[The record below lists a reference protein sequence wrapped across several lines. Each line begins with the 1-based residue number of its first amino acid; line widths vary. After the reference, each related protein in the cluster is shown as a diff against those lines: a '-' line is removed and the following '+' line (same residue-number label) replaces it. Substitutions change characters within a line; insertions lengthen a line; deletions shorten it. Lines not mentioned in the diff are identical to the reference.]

1 MNASSKIINDPL
13 YGFISLQDGIILNL
27 IEHPYFQRL
36 RRISQLGLT
45 SLIYPGALH
54 TRFHHA
60 IGAMHLMQKAINVL
74 RYKGHVISNE
84 EAEGAKIAILLHDIG
99 HGPFS
104 HSLEHSIVDNI
115 SHEQLSLFYM
125 RKLNNEFNGKLD
137 LAIQIFKDEYSKPY
151 LHQLVSSQL
160 DMDRMDY
167 LNRDSFYSG
176 VQEGIIGAERII
188 NMLDVVDDKLVV
200 ESKGIYSVEKFLI
213 ARRLMYWQV
222 YYHKTVVS
230 AEQMLI
236 KVLQRAK
243 ELSQNNIELF
253 CTSSFLYLLK
263 NNFTIEDFKSNP
275 KVFEAFT
282 ELDDYDI
289 MASIKEW
296 QNHSDN
302 ILASLSNKIVKREL
316 FYVTLLDE
324 PMDDLSIS
332 RIKKNIM
339 KHYNLDATNVNYF
352 FLEGEIT
359 NSAYKLNDSD
369 IHILFKQNQIKDLI
383 DAADKSTISA
393 LCNTVKKFFY
403 CYLKT
408 NTFKLLL

>member
-1 MNASSKIINDPL
+1 MKLSKIINDPL
-13 YGFISLQDGIILNL
+13 YGFISLQGGIILNL

-45 SLIYPGALH
+45 SLVYPGALH

-74 RYKGHVISNE
+74 RSKGHEISNH

-99 HGPFS
+99 HGPYS

-115 SHEQLSLFYM
+115 SHEELSLFYM
-125 RKLNNEFNGKLD
+125 NKLNNEFNGKLD
-137 LAIQIFKDEYSKPY
+137 LAIQIFKDEYSKSY

-167 LNRDSFYSG
+167 LTRDSFYSG
-176 VQEGIIGAERII
+176 VQEGVVGADRII
-188 NMLDVVDDKLVV
+188 NMLDVVNDKLVV

-213 ARRLMYWQV
+213 ARRIMYWQV
-222 YYHKTVVS
+222 YFHKTVLS

-243 ELSQNNIELF
+243 ELSQNNIKLF
-253 CTSSFLYLLK
+253 GTSSLHHLLN

-296 QNHSDN
+296 QNHSDV

-316 FYVTLLDE
+316 FKVKLLDK
-324 PMDDLSIS
+324 PMDNLSIS
-332 RIKKNIM
+332 RIKKNIVSS
-339 KHYNLDATNVNYF
+339 YNLNATNVNYF
-352 FLEGEIT
+352 FLEGVIT
-359 NSAYKLNDSD
+359 NNAYKLNDSD
-369 IHILFKQNQIKDLI
+369 INILFRDNIIKDLI
-383 DAADKSTISA
+383 GAADKSTISA
-393 LCNTVKKFFY
+393 LCKTVKKYFY
-403 CYLKT
+403 CYPKNQLI
-408 NTFKLLL
+408 

>member
-1 MNASSKIINDPL
+1 MKASSKIINDPL
-13 YGFISLQDGIILNL
+13 YGFISLQGGIILNL

-45 SLIYPGALH
+45 SLVYPGALH

-74 RYKGHVISNE
+74 RSKGHEISNE

-99 HGPFS
+99 HGPYS

-115 SHEQLSLFYM
+115 SHEELSLFYM
-125 RKLNNEFNGKLD
+125 HKLNNEFNGKLD
-137 LAIQIFKDEYSKPY
+137 LAIQIFKDGYSKSY

-176 VQEGIIGAERII
+176 VQEGVVGAERII
-188 NMLDVVDDKLVV
+188 NMLDVVNDKLVV

-222 YYHKTVVS
+222 YFHKTVVS

-243 ELSQNNIELF
+243 ELSQNNIDLF
-253 CTSSFLYLLK
+253 GTSSLKHLLN

-316 FYVTLLDE
+316 FKATLLDE
-324 PMDDLSIS
+324 PMDELSIS

-339 KHYNLDATNVNYF
+339 NSYNLDSTNVNYF

-359 NSAYKLNDSD
+359 NNAYKLNDSD
-369 IHILFKQNQIKDLI
+369 INILFKDNLIKDLI
-383 DAADKSTISA
+383 EAADKSTISA
-393 LCNTVKKFFY
+393 LCKTVKKYFY
-403 CYLKT
+403 CLPK
-408 NTFKLLL
+408 NQLI

>member
-1 MNASSKIINDPL
+1 MKASSKIINDPL
-13 YGFISLQDGIILNL
+13 YGFISLQGGIILNL

-45 SLIYPGALH
+45 SLVYPGALH

-74 RYKGHVISNE
+74 RSKGHEISNE

-99 HGPFS
+99 HGPYS
-104 HSLEHSIVDNI
+104 HSLEHSIVNNI
-115 SHEQLSLFYM
+115 SHEELSLFYM
-125 RKLNNEFNGKLD
+125 HKLNNEFNGKLD
-137 LAIQIFKDEYSKPY
+137 LAIQIFKDEYSKSY

-167 LNRDSFYSG
+167 LNRDSFYTG
-176 VQEGIIGAERII
+176 VQEGVVGAERII
-188 NMLDVVDDKLVV
+188 NMLDVVNDKLVV

-222 YYHKTVVS
+222 YFHKTVVS

-243 ELSQNNIELF
+243 ELSQNNIDLF
-253 CTSSFLYLLK
+253 GTSSLQHLLN

-302 ILASLSNKIVKREL
+302 ILASLSNNIVKREL
-316 FYVTLLDE
+316 FKVTLLDE

-339 KHYNLDATNVNYF
+339 NAYNLDATNVNYF
-352 FLEGEIT
+352 VLEGEIT
-359 NSAYKLNDSD
+359 NNAYKLNDSD
-369 IHILFKQNQIKDLI
+369 INILFKDNIIKDLMG
-383 DAADKSTISA
+383 AADKSTISA
-393 LCNTVKKFFY
+393 LCKTVKKYFY
-403 CYLKT
+403 CHPK
-408 NTFKLLL
+408 N

>member
-1 MNASSKIINDPL
+1 MKLSKIINDPL
-13 YGFISLQDGIILNL
+13 YGFISLQGGIILNL

-45 SLIYPGALH
+45 SLVYPGALH

-74 RYKGHVISNE
+74 RSKGQKISNH

-99 HGPFS
+99 HGPYS

-115 SHEQLSLFYM
+115 SHEELSLFYM
-125 RKLNNEFNGKLD
+125 NKLNNEFNGKLD
-137 LAIQIFKDEYSKPY
+137 LAIQIFKDEYSKSY

-167 LNRDSFYSG
+167 LTRDSFYSG
-176 VQEGIIGAERII
+176 VQEGVVGADRII
-188 NMLDVVDDKLVV
+188 NMLDVVNDKLVV

-213 ARRLMYWQV
+213 ARRIMYWQV
-222 YYHKTVVS
+222 YFHKTVLS

-243 ELSQNNIELF
+243 ELSQNNIKLF
-253 CTSSFLYLLK
+253 GTSSLHHLLN

-296 QNHSDN
+296 QNHSDI

-316 FYVTLLDE
+316 FKVKLLDK
-324 PMDDLSIS
+324 PMDNLSIS
-332 RIKKNIM
+332 RIKKNIVSS
-339 KHYNLDATNVNYF
+339 YNLNATNVNYF
-352 FLEGEIT
+352 FLEGVIT
-359 NSAYKLNDSD
+359 NNAYKLNDSD
-369 IHILFKQNQIKDLI
+369 INILFRDNIIKDLI
-383 DAADKSTISA
+383 GAADKSTISA
-393 LCNTVKKFFY
+393 LCKTVKKYFY
-403 CYLKT
+403 CYPKNQLI
-408 NTFKLLL
+408 

>member
-1 MNASSKIINDPL
+1 MKASSKIINDPL
-13 YGFISLQDGIILNL
+13 YGFISLQGGIILNL

-45 SLIYPGALH
+45 SLVYPGALH

-60 IGAMHLMQKAINVL
+60 IGAMHLMQKAIYVL
-74 RYKGHVISNE
+74 RSKGHEISNE

-99 HGPFS
+99 HGPYS

-115 SHEQLSLFYM
+115 SHEELSLFYM
-125 RKLNNEFNGKLD
+125 HKLNNEFNGKLD
-137 LAIQIFKDEYSKPY
+137 LAIQIFKDEYSKSY

-176 VQEGIIGAERII
+176 VQEGVVGAERII
-188 NMLDVVDDKLVV
+188 NMLDVVNDKLVV

-222 YYHKTVVS
+222 YFHKTVVS

-243 ELSQNNIELF
+243 ELSQNNIDLF
-253 CTSSFLYLLK
+253 GTSSLQHLLN

-316 FYVTLLDE
+316 FKVTLLDE

-339 KHYNLDATNVNYF
+339 NVYNLDATNVNYF

-359 NSAYKLNDSD
+359 NNAYKLNDSD
-369 IHILFKQNQIKDLI
+369 INILFKDNLIKDLI
-383 DAADKSTISA
+383 EAADKSTISA
-393 LCNTVKKFFY
+393 LCKTVKKYFY
-403 CYLKT
+403 CHPKNQLI
-408 NTFKLLL
+408 

>member
-1 MNASSKIINDPL
+1 MKASSKIINDPL
-13 YGFISLQDGIILNL
+13 YGFISLQGGIILNL

-45 SLIYPGALH
+45 SLVYPGALH

-74 RYKGHVISNE
+74 RSKGHEISDE
-84 EAEGAKIAILLHDIG
+84 EAEGVKIAILLHDIG
-99 HGPFS
+99 HGPYS

-115 SHEQLSLFYM
+115 SHEELSLFYM
-125 RKLNNEFNGKLD
+125 HKLNNEFNGKLD
-137 LAIQIFKDEYSKPY
+137 LAIQIFKDEYSKSY

-176 VQEGIIGAERII
+176 VQEGVVGAERII
-188 NMLDVVDDKLVV
+188 NMLDVLNDNLVV
-200 ESKGIYSVEKFLI
+200 EIKGIYSVEKFLI

-222 YYHKTVVS
+222 YFHKTVVS

-243 ELSQNNIELF
+243 ELSQNNIDLF
-253 CTSSFLYLLK
+253 GTSSLQLFLK
-263 NNFTIEDFKSNP
+263 NNFTIKDFKSNP
-275 KVFEAFT
+275 KVFESFT

-296 QNHSDN
+296 QSHSDN
-302 ILASLSNKIVKREL
+302 ILASLSNKIVRREL
-316 FYVTLLDE
+316 FKVTLLDE
-324 PMDDLSIS
+324 PMDNHSIS
-332 RIKKNIM
+332 RIKKNM
-339 KHYNLDATNVNYF
+339 MNTYNLDATNVNYF

-359 NSAYKLNDSD
+359 NNAYKLNDSD
-369 IHILFKQNQIKDLI
+369 INILFKDNLIKDLMG
-383 DAADKSTISA
+383 AADKSTISA
-393 LCNTVKKFFY
+393 LCKTVKKYFY
-403 CYLKT
+403 CHPKNQLI
-408 NTFKLLL
+408 

>member
-1 MNASSKIINDPL
+1 M
-13 YGFISLQDGIILNL
+13 YGFISLQGGIILNL

-45 SLIYPGALH
+45 SLVYPGALH

-74 RYKGHVISNE
+74 RSKGHEISNE
-84 EAEGAKIAILLHDIG
+84 EAEGAIIAILLHDIG
-99 HGPFS
+99 HGPYS

-115 SHEQLSLFYM
+115 SHEELSLFYM
-125 RKLNNEFNGKLD
+125 HKLNNEFNGKLD
-137 LAIQIFKDEYSKPY
+137 LAIQIFKDEYSKSY

-176 VQEGIIGAERII
+176 VQEGVVGAERII
-188 NMLDVVDDKLVV
+188 NMLDVVNDKLVV

-222 YYHKTVVS
+222 YFHKTVVS

-243 ELSQNNIELF
+243 ELSQNNIDLF
-253 CTSSFLYLLK
+253 GTSSLQLFLK
-263 NNFTIEDFKSNP
+263 NNFTIKDFKSNP
-275 KVFEAFT
+275 KVFESFT

-316 FYVTLLDE
+316 FKVTLLDE
-324 PMDDLSIS
+324 PMDDLNIS

-339 KHYNLDATNVNYF
+339 NAYNLDATNVNYF

-359 NSAYKLNDSD
+359 NNAYKLNDSD
-369 IHILFKQNQIKDLI
+369 INILFKDNLIKDLMG
-383 DAADKSTISA
+383 AADKSTISA
-393 LCNTVKKFFY
+393 LCKTVKKYFY
-403 CYLKT
+403 CHPKNQLI
-408 NTFKLLL
+408 

>member
-1 MNASSKIINDPL
+1 MKASSKIINDPL
-13 YGFISLQDGIILNL
+13 YGFISLQGGIILNL

-45 SLIYPGALH
+45 SLVYPGALH

-74 RYKGHVISNE
+74 RSKGHEISNE
-84 EAEGAKIAILLHDIG
+84 EAEGVKIAILLHDIG
-99 HGPFS
+99 HGPYS

-115 SHEQLSLFYM
+115 SHEELSLFYM
-125 RKLNNEFNGKLD
+125 HKLNNEFNGKLD
-137 LAIQIFKDEYSKPY
+137 LAIQIFKDEYSKSY

-176 VQEGIIGAERII
+176 VQEGVVGAERII
-188 NMLDVVDDKLVV
+188 NMLDVLNDKLVV

-222 YYHKTVVS
+222 YFHKTVVS

-243 ELSQNNIELF
+243 ELSQNNIDLF
-253 CTSSFLYLLK
+253 GTSSLQHLLN

-302 ILASLSNKIVKREL
+302 ILAYLSNKIVKREL
-316 FYVTLLDE
+316 FKVTLLDE

-339 KHYNLDATNVNYF
+339 NTYSLDVTNVNYF

-359 NSAYKLNDSD
+359 NNAYKLNDSD
-369 IHILFKQNQIKDLI
+369 INILFKDNLIKDLMG
-383 DAADKSTISA
+383 AADKSTISA
-393 LCNTVKKFFY
+393 LCKTVKKYFY
-403 CYLKT
+403 CHPKNQLI
-408 NTFKLLL
+408 

>member
-1 MNASSKIINDPL
+1 M
-13 YGFISLQDGIILNL
+13 YGFISLQGGIILNL

-45 SLIYPGALH
+45 SLVYPGALH

-74 RYKGHVISNE
+74 RSKGHEISNE
-84 EAEGAKIAILLHDIG
+84 EAEGVKIAILLHDIG
-99 HGPFS
+99 HGPYS

-115 SHEQLSLFYM
+115 SHEELSLFYM
-125 RKLNNEFNGKLD
+125 HKLNNEFNGKLD
-137 LAIQIFKDEYSKPY
+137 LAIQIFKDEYSKSY

-176 VQEGIIGAERII
+176 VQEGVVGAERII
-188 NMLDVVDDKLVV
+188 NMLDVVNDKLVV

-222 YYHKTVVS
+222 YFHKTVVS

-243 ELSQNNIELF
+243 ELSQNNIDLF
-253 CTSSFLYLLK
+253 GTSSLQHLLN

-316 FYVTLLDE
+316 FKVTLLDE

-339 KHYNLDATNVNYF
+339 NAYNLDTTNVNYF

-359 NSAYKLNDSD
+359 NNAYKLNDSD
-369 IHILFKQNQIKDLI
+369 INILFKDNLIKDLME
-383 DAADKSTISA
+383 AADKSTISA
-393 LCNTVKKFFY
+393 LCKTVKKYFY
-403 CYLKT
+403 CHPKNQLI
-408 NTFKLLL
+408 

>member
-1 MNASSKIINDPL
+1 MKLSKIINDPL
-13 YGFISLQDGIILNL
+13 YGFISLQGGIILNL

-45 SLIYPGALH
+45 SLVYPGALH

-74 RYKGHVISNE
+74 RSKGKEISNH

-99 HGPFS
+99 HGPYS

-115 SHEQLSLFYM
+115 SHEELSLFYM
-125 RKLNNEFNGKLD
+125 NKLNNEFNGKLD
-137 LAIQIFKDEYSKPY
+137 LAIQIFKDEYSKSY

-167 LNRDSFYSG
+167 LTRDSFYSG
-176 VQEGIIGAERII
+176 VQEGVVGADRII
-188 NMLDVVDDKLVV
+188 NMLDVVNDKLVV

-213 ARRLMYWQV
+213 ARRIMYWQV
-222 YYHKTVVS
+222 YFHKTVLS

-243 ELSQNNIELF
+243 ELSQNNIKLF
-253 CTSSFLYLLK
+253 GTSSLHHLLN

-296 QNHSDN
+296 QNHSDI

-316 FYVTLLDE
+316 FKVKLLDK
-324 PMDDLSIS
+324 PMDNLSIS
-332 RIKKNIM
+332 RIKNNIISS
-339 KHYNLDATNVNYF
+339 YNLNATNVNYF
-352 FLEGEIT
+352 FLEGVIT
-359 NSAYKLNDSD
+359 NNAYKLNDSD
-369 IHILFKQNQIKDLI
+369 INILFRDNIIKNLI
-383 DAADKSTISA
+383 GAADKSTISA
-393 LCNTVKKFFY
+393 LCKTVKKYFY
-403 CYLKT
+403 CYPKNQLI
-408 NTFKLLL
+408 

>member
-1 MNASSKIINDPL
+1 MKASSKIINDPL
-13 YGFISLQDGIILNL
+13 YGFISLQGGIILNL

-45 SLIYPGALH
+45 SLVYPGALH

-74 RYKGHVISNE
+74 RSKGHEISNE

-99 HGPFS
+99 HGPYS
-104 HSLEHSIVDNI
+104 HSLEHSIVNNI
-115 SHEQLSLFYM
+115 SHEELSLFYM
-125 RKLNNEFNGKLD
+125 HKLNNEFNGKLD
-137 LAIQIFKDEYSKPY
+137 LAIQIFKDEYSKSY

-176 VQEGIIGAERII
+176 VQEGVVGVERII
-188 NMLDVVDDKLVV
+188 NMLDVVNDKLVV

-222 YYHKTVVS
+222 YFHKTVVS

-243 ELSQNNIELF
+243 ELSQNNIDLF
-253 CTSSFLYLLK
+253 GTSSLQHLLN

-302 ILASLSNKIVKREL
+302 ILASLSNNIVKREL
-316 FYVTLLDE
+316 FKVTLLDE

-339 KHYNLDATNVNYF
+339 NAYNLDATNVNYF

-359 NSAYKLNDSD
+359 NNAYKLNDSD
-369 IHILFKQNQIKDLI
+369 INILFKDNLIKDLMG
-383 DAADKSTISA
+383 AADKSTISA
-393 LCNTVKKFFY
+393 LCKTVKKYFY
-403 CYLKT
+403 CHPK
-408 NTFKLLL
+408 N

>member
-1 MNASSKIINDPL
+1 M
-13 YGFISLQDGIILNL
+13 YGFISLQGGIILNL

-45 SLIYPGALH
+45 SLVYPGALH

-60 IGAMHLMQKAINVL
+60 LGAMHLMQKAINVL
-74 RYKGHVISNE
+74 RSKGHIISFE

-99 HGPFS
+99 HGPYS

-115 SHEQLSLFYM
+115 SHEELSLFYM
-125 RKLNNEFNGKLD
+125 YKLNYEFNGKLD
-137 LAIQIFKDEYSKPY
+137 LAIQIFKDEYPKSY

-176 VQEGIIGAERII
+176 VQEGVIGAERII
-188 NMLDVVDDKLVV
+188 NMLDVVNDKLVV

-213 ARRLMYWQV
+213 ARSLMYWQV
-222 YYHKTVVS
+222 YFHKTVVS

-253 CTSSFLYLLK
+253 GTSSLKLFLK
-263 NNFTIEDFKSNP
+263 NNFTIKDFKFNA

-296 QNHSDN
+296 QNHPDN
-302 ILASLSNKIVKREL
+302 ILASLSNKIVKRQL
-316 FYVTLLDE
+316 FKVTLLDD
-324 PMDDLSIS
+324 PMDDLSVS
-332 RIKKNIM
+332 RVKKNIM
-339 KHYNLDATNVNYF
+339 NNYNLDATNVNYF

-359 NSAYKLNDSD
+359 NNAYKLNDSD
-369 IHILFKQNQIKDLI
+369 INILFKDNLIKDLMG
-383 DAADKSTISA
+383 AADKSTISA
-393 LCNTVKKFFY
+393 LCKTVKKYFY
-403 CYLKT
+403 CHPKNQLI
-408 NTFKLLL
+408 

>member
-1 MNASSKIINDPL
+1 L
-13 YGFISLQDGIILNL
+13 YGFISLQGGIILNL

-45 SLIYPGALH
+45 SLVYPGALH

-74 RYKGHVISNE
+74 RSKGHEISNE

-99 HGPFS
+99 HGPYS

-115 SHEQLSLFYM
+115 SHEELSLFYM
-125 RKLNNEFNGKLD
+125 HKLNNEFNGKLD
-137 LAIQIFKDEYSKPY
+137 LAIQIFKDEYSKSY

-176 VQEGIIGAERII
+176 VQEGVVGAERII
-188 NMLDVVDDKLVV
+188 NMLDVVNDKLVV

-222 YYHKTVVS
+222 YFHKTVVS

-243 ELSQNNIELF
+243 ELSQNNIDLF
-253 CTSSFLYLLK
+253 GTSSLQLFLK
-263 NNFTIEDFKSNP
+263 NNFTIKDFKSNP
-275 KVFEAFT
+275 KVFESFT

-316 FYVTLLDE
+316 FKVTLLDE
-324 PMDDLSIS
+324 PMDDLNIS

-339 KHYNLDATNVNYF
+339 NAYNLDATNVNYF

-359 NSAYKLNDSD
+359 NNAYKLNDSD
-369 IHILFKQNQIKDLI
+369 INILFKDNLIKDLLG
-383 DAADKSTISA
+383 AADKSTISA
-393 LCNTVKKFFY
+393 LCKTVKKYFY
-403 CYLKT
+403 CHPKNQLI
-408 NTFKLLL
+408 

>member
-1 MNASSKIINDPL
+1 MKASSKIINDPL
-13 YGFISLQDGIILNL
+13 YGFISLQGGIILNL

-45 SLIYPGALH
+45 SLVYPGALH

-74 RYKGHVISNE
+74 RSKGHEISNE

-99 HGPFS
+99 HGPYS

-115 SHEQLSLFYM
+115 SHEELSLFYM
-125 RKLNNEFNGKLD
+125 HKLNNEFNGKLD
-137 LAIQIFKDEYSKPY
+137 LAIQIFKDEYSKSY

-176 VQEGIIGAERII
+176 VQEGVVGAERII
-188 NMLDVVDDKLVV
+188 NMLDVVNDKLVV

-222 YYHKTVVS
+222 YFHKTVVS

-243 ELSQNNIELF
+243 ELSQNNIHLF
-253 CTSSFLYLLK
+253 GTSSLQLFLK
-263 NNFTIEDFKSNP
+263 NNFTIKDFKSNP
-275 KVFEAFT
+275 KVFESFT

-316 FYVTLLDE
+316 FKVTLLDE

-339 KHYNLDATNVNYF
+339 NAYNLDATNVNYF

-359 NSAYKLNDSD
+359 NNAYKLNDSD
-369 IHILFKQNQIKDLI
+369 INILFKDNLIKDLMG
-383 DAADKSTISA
+383 AADKSTISA
-393 LCNTVKKFFY
+393 LCKTVKKYFY
-403 CYLKT
+403 CHPKNQLI
-408 NTFKLLL
+408 

>member
-1 MNASSKIINDPL
+1 MKASSKIINDPL
-13 YGFISLQDGIILNL
+13 YGFISLQGGIILNL

-45 SLIYPGALH
+45 SLVYPGALH

-74 RYKGHVISNE
+74 RSKGHDISNE

-99 HGPFS
+99 HGPYS

-115 SHEQLSLFYM
+115 SHEELSLFYM
-125 RKLNNEFNGKLD
+125 HKLNNEFNGKLD
-137 LAIQIFKDEYSKPY
+137 LAIQIFKDEYSKSY

-176 VQEGIIGAERII
+176 VQEGVVGAERII
-188 NMLDVVDDKLVV
+188 NMLDVVNDKLVV

-222 YYHKTVVS
+222 YFHKTVVS

-243 ELSQNNIELF
+243 ELSQNNIDLF
-253 CTSSFLYLLK
+253 GTSSLQLLLK
-263 NNFTIEDFKSNP
+263 NNFTIEDFKSNI

-316 FYVTLLDE
+316 FKVTLLDE
-324 PMDDLSIS
+324 PMDKLGIS

-339 KHYNLDATNVNYF
+339 NTYNLDATNVNYF

-359 NSAYKLNDSD
+359 NNAYKLNDSD
-369 IHILFKQNQIKDLI
+369 INILFKDNLIKDLMR
-383 DAADKSTISA
+383 AADKSTIST
-393 LCNTVKKFFY
+393 LCKTVKKYFY
-403 CYLKT
+403 CYPKNQLI
-408 NTFKLLL
+408 

>member
-1 MNASSKIINDPL
+1 MKASSKIINDPL
-13 YGFISLQDGIILNL
+13 YGFISLQGGIILNL

-45 SLIYPGALH
+45 SLVYPGALH

-74 RYKGHVISNE
+74 RSKGHEISNE

-99 HGPFS
+99 HGPYS

-115 SHEQLSLFYM
+115 SHEELSLFYM
-125 RKLNNEFNGKLD
+125 HKLNNEFNGKLD
-137 LAIQIFKDEYSKPY
+137 LAIQIFKDEYSKSY

-176 VQEGIIGAERII
+176 VQEGVVGAERII
-188 NMLDVVDDKLVV
+188 NMLDVVNDKLVV

-222 YYHKTVVS
+222 YFHKTVVS

-243 ELSQNNIELF
+243 ELSQNNTDLF
-253 CTSSFLYLLK
+253 GTSSLQLLLK
-263 NNFTIEDFKSNP
+263 NNFTIKDFKSNP
-275 KVFEAFT
+275 KVFESFT

-316 FYVTLLDE
+316 FKVTLLDE

-339 KHYNLDATNVNYF
+339 NAYNLDATNVNYF

-359 NSAYKLNDSD
+359 NNAYKLNDSD
-369 IHILFKQNQIKDLI
+369 INILFKDNLIKDLMG
-383 DAADKSTISA
+383 AADKSTISA
-393 LCNTVKKFFY
+393 LCKTVKKYFY
-403 CYLKT
+403 CHPKNQLI
-408 NTFKLLL
+408 

>member
-1 MNASSKIINDPL
+1 MKASSKIINDPL
-13 YGFISLQDGIILNL
+13 YGFISLQGGIILNL

-45 SLIYPGALH
+45 NLVYPGALH

-74 RYKGHVISNE
+74 RSKGHEISNE
-84 EAEGAKIAILLHDIG
+84 EAEGTKIAILLHDIG
-99 HGPFS
+99 HGPYS

-115 SHEQLSLFYM
+115 SHEELSLFYM
-125 RKLNNEFNGKLD
+125 HKLNNEFNGKLD
-137 LAIQIFKDEYSKPY
+137 LAIQIFKDEYSKSY

-176 VQEGIIGAERII
+176 VQEGVVGAERII
-188 NMLDVVDDKLVV
+188 NMLDVVNDKLVV

-222 YYHKTVVS
+222 YFHKTVVS

-243 ELSQNNIELF
+243 ELCQNNIDLF
-253 CTSSFLYLLK
+253 GTSSLQLLLK
-263 NNFTIEDFKSNP
+263 NNFTIKDFKSNP
-275 KVFEAFT
+275 KVFESFT
-282 ELDDYDI
+282 DLDDYDI

-316 FYVTLLDE
+316 FKVTLLDE

-332 RIKKNIM
+332 RIKKNIVRS
-339 KHYNLDATNVNYF
+339 YNIDATDVNYF
-352 FLEGEIT
+352 FLEGVIT
-359 NSAYKLNDSD
+359 NNAYKLNDSD
-369 IHILFKQNQIKDLI
+369 INILFKDNLIKDLI
-383 DAADKSTISA
+383 AAADKSTIST
-393 LCNTVKKFFY
+393 LCKTVKKYFY
-403 CYLKT
+403 CYPKNQLI
-408 NTFKLLL
+408 

>member
-1 MNASSKIINDPL
+1 MEASSKIINDPL
-13 YGFISLQDGIILNL
+13 YGFISLQGGIILNL

-45 SLIYPGALH
+45 SLVYPGALH

-74 RYKGHVISNE
+74 RSKGHEISNE

-99 HGPFS
+99 HGPYS

-115 SHEQLSLFYM
+115 SHEELSLFYM
-125 RKLNNEFNGKLD
+125 HKLNNEFNGKLD
-137 LAIQIFKDEYSKPY
+137 LAIQIFKDEYSKSY

-176 VQEGIIGAERII
+176 VQEGVVGAERII
-188 NMLDVVDDKLVV
+188 NMLDVVNDKLVV

-222 YYHKTVVS
+222 YFHKTVVS

-243 ELSQNNIELF
+243 ELSQNNIDLF
-253 CTSSFLYLLK
+253 GTSSLQLFLK
-263 NNFTIEDFKSNP
+263 NNFTIKDFKSNP
-275 KVFEAFT
+275 KVFESFT

-316 FYVTLLDE
+316 FKVTLLDE
-324 PMDDLSIS
+324 PMDDLNIS

-339 KHYNLDATNVNYF
+339 NAYNLDATNVNYF

-359 NSAYKLNDSD
+359 NNAYKLNDSD
-369 IHILFKQNQIKDLI
+369 INILFKDNLIKDLMG
-383 DAADKSTISA
+383 AADKSTISA
-393 LCNTVKKFFY
+393 LCKTVKKYFY
-403 CYLKT
+403 CHPKNQLI
-408 NTFKLLL
+408 

>member
-1 MNASSKIINDPL
+1 M
-13 YGFISLQDGIILNL
+13 YGFISLEDGIILNL

-45 SLIYPGALH
+45 NLVYPGALH
-54 TRFHHA
+54 TRFQHA

-74 RYKGHVISNE
+74 RSKGHVISND
-84 EAEGAKIAILLHDIG
+84 EAEGTKIAILLHDIG
-99 HGPFS
+99 HGPYS

-115 SHEQLSLFYM
+115 SHEELSLFYM
-125 RKLNNEFNGKLD
+125 NKLNNEFNGKLD
-137 LAIQIFKDEYSKPY
+137 LAIQIFKDRYSKSY

-176 VQEGIIGAERII
+176 VQEGVVGAERII
-188 NMLDVVDDKLVV
+188 NMLDIVNNKLVV

-253 CTSSFLYLLK
+253 STSSLQFLLN
-263 NNFTIEDFKSNP
+263 NNFTIEDFESNP

-316 FYVTLLDE
+316 FKAILLDE

-339 KHYNLDATNVNYF
+339 NSYNLDATNVNYF

-393 LCNTVKKFFY
+393 LCNTVKKKFY
-403 CYLKT
+403 CYPK
-408 NTFKLLL
+408 N

>member
-1 MNASSKIINDPL
+1 
-13 YGFISLQDGIILNL
+13 
-27 IEHPYFQRL
+27 
-36 RRISQLGLT
+36 
-45 SLIYPGALH
+45 
-54 TRFHHA
+54 
-60 IGAMHLMQKAINVL
+60 MH
-74 RYKGHVISNE
+74 
-84 EAEGAKIAILLHDIG
+84 
-99 HGPFS
+99 
-104 HSLEHSIVDNI
+104 
-115 SHEQLSLFYM
+115 
-125 RKLNNEFNGKLD
+125 KLNNEFNGKLD
-137 LAIQIFKDEYSKPY
+137 LAIQIFKDEYSKSY

-176 VQEGIIGAERII
+176 VQEGVVGAERII
-188 NMLDVVDDKLVV
+188 NMLDVVNDKLVV

-222 YYHKTVVS
+222 YFHKTVVS

-243 ELSQNNIELF
+243 ELSQNNIDLF
-253 CTSSFLYLLK
+253 GTSSLQHLLN

-302 ILASLSNKIVKREL
+302 ILASLSNNIVKREL
-316 FYVTLLDE
+316 FKVTLLDE

-339 KHYNLDATNVNYF
+339 NAYNLDATNVNYF
-352 FLEGEIT
+352 VLEGEIT
-359 NSAYKLNDSD
+359 NNAYKLNDSD
-369 IHILFKQNQIKDLI
+369 INILFKDNIIKDLMG
-383 DAADKSTISA
+383 AADKSTISA
-393 LCNTVKKFFY
+393 LCKTVKKYFY
-403 CYLKT
+403 CHPK
-408 NTFKLLL
+408 N

>member
-1 MNASSKIINDPL
+1 M
-13 YGFISLQDGIILNL
+13 YGFISLQGGIILNL

-45 SLIYPGALH
+45 SLVYPGALH

-74 RYKGHVISNE
+74 RSKGHEISNE

-99 HGPFS
+99 HGPYS

-115 SHEQLSLFYM
+115 SHEELSLFYM
-125 RKLNNEFNGKLD
+125 HKLNNEFNGKLD
-137 LAIQIFKDEYSKPY
+137 LAIQIFKDEYSKSY

-176 VQEGIIGAERII
+176 VQEGVVGAERII
-188 NMLDVVDDKLVV
+188 NMLDVVNDKLVV

-222 YYHKTVVS
+222 YFHKTVVS

-243 ELSQNNIELF
+243 ELSQNNIDLF
-253 CTSSFLYLLK
+253 GTSSLQLFLK
-263 NNFTIEDFKSNP
+263 NNFTIKDFKSNP
-275 KVFEAFT
+275 KVFESFT

-302 ILASLSNKIVKREL
+302 ILASLSNNIVKREL
-316 FYVTLLDE
+316 FKVTLLDE

-339 KHYNLDATNVNYF
+339 NAYNLDDTNVNYF

-359 NSAYKLNDSD
+359 NNAYKLNDSD
-369 IHILFKQNQIKDLI
+369 INILFKDNLIKDLMG
-383 DAADKSTISA
+383 AADKSTISA
-393 LCNTVKKFFY
+393 LCKTVKKYFY
-403 CYLKT
+403 CYPKNQLI
-408 NTFKLLL
+408 

>member
-1 MNASSKIINDPL
+1 M
-13 YGFISLQDGIILNL
+13 YGFISLQGGIILNL

-45 SLIYPGALH
+45 SLVYPGALH

-74 RYKGHVISNE
+74 RSKGHEISNE

-99 HGPFS
+99 HGPYS
-104 HSLEHSIVDNI
+104 HSLEHSIVNNI
-115 SHEQLSLFYM
+115 SHEELSLFYM
-125 RKLNNEFNGKLD
+125 HKLNNEFNGKLD
-137 LAIQIFKDEYSKPY
+137 LAIQIFKDEYSKSY

-176 VQEGIIGAERII
+176 VQEGVVGAERII
-188 NMLDVVDDKLVV
+188 NMLDVLNDKLVV

-222 YYHKTVVS
+222 YFHKTVVS

-243 ELSQNNIELF
+243 ELSQNNIDLF
-253 CTSSFLYLLK
+253 GTSSLQHLLN

-302 ILASLSNKIVKREL
+302 ILASLSNNIVKREL
-316 FYVTLLDE
+316 FKVTLLDE

-339 KHYNLDATNVNYF
+339 NAYNLDATNVNYF
-352 FLEGEIT
+352 VLEGEIT
-359 NSAYKLNDSD
+359 NNAYKLNDSD
-369 IHILFKQNQIKDLI
+369 INILFKDNIIKDLMG
-383 DAADKSTISA
+383 AADKSTISA
-393 LCNTVKKFFY
+393 LCKTVKKYFY
-403 CYLKT
+403 CHPK
-408 NTFKLLL
+408 N